1 MKVKLCARC
10 QHRRPVALFCRDRR
24 RPDGRSPYCRACRM
38 AVLRRWRRENPDQ
51 YRTYNRERMR
61 RYRAARR
68 TA

>member
-1 MKVKLCARC
+1 
-10 QHRRPVALFCRDRR
+10 
-24 RPDGRSPYCRACRM
+24 M